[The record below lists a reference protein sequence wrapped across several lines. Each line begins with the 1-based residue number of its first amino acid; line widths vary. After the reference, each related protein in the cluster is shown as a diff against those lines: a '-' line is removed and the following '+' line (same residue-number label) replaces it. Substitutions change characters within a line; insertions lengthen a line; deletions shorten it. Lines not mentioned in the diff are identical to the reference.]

1 MKTMVIDGVIGTTV
15 LYTVTDSS
23 TCPFTASDLLSGDRK
38 IVGAIIECD
47 ANTGNSIR
55 YAFGVA
61 PAVDTKHFL
70 AAGSVMEVLG
80 YANCSALRVIN
91 DVALSAA
98 KLWITPKY

>member
-1 MKTMVIDGVIGTTV
+1 MRVIVIDGVAGVTT
-15 LYTVTDSS
+15 LYTSTD
-23 TCPFTASDLLSGDRK
+23 TAACPFSAALLESGGK
-38 IVGAIIECD
+38 KLQSAVIECD

-70 AAGSVMEVLG
+70 AAGSVMEVVG
-80 YANCSALRVIN
+80 YMNCANMQVIS